1 MIIFR
6 LFLCAIFLV
15 ACSSNWQADCAFANA
30 IGEADATAAPQGTP
44 CPTRTPPAPSSANPA
59 TAGPGLGKASS
70 ALRSITATAGS
81 ETLLAVGAGEGG
93 SAIAYLDESGRLVVV
108 GTPAWGKVQFN
119 TGADS
124 VGLAFGSGRAAMIV
138 ASGSAMFYLSDTA
151 ALHSAIT
158 PIAAPVGANGV
169 AVAFD
174 FNNGLIV
181 VGGGASARF
190 DLTKKEWETLGGY
203 GGRALQL
210 SRTRDSVLLLTE
222 AGVYRY
228 ENKAWSQTWNGAG
241 VGLATWSDQALVTM
255 QGSWQVALSVDGGRS
270 WRTENAASGSPG
282 QYGIVFPLIR
292 FDGTYEVSGMFTE
305 GGSDHAV
312 VIVARRR
319 TDGSWYPPP
328 GAVEVESLFS
338 NPSDVPAAS
347 SIKTASENG
356 SILIGIEVTQLNGGR
371 DVAVISR

>member
-1 MIIFR
+1 MIRFKTLWI
-6 LFLCAIFLV
+6 LSILLA
-15 ACSSNWQADCAFANA
+15 ACSSNWQADCAFAA
-30 IGEADATAAPQGTP
+30 ATGATAAAPQGTP
-44 CPTRTPPAPSSANPA
+44 CPTRTPPAQASANPA

-70 ALRSITATAGS
+70 ALRSITATSGS

-119 TGADS
+119 SGADS

-138 ASGSAMFYLSDTA
+138 ASGSAALYLSDTA
-151 ALHSAIT
+151 ALHSAIVPT
-158 PIAAPVGANGV
+158 AAPVGASGV
-169 AVAFD
+169 AAAFD
-174 FNNGLIV
+174 FDNGLIV

-203 GGRALQL
+203 GGRALRL
-210 SRTRDSVLLLTE
+210 SRARDSVLLLTD

-228 ENKAWSQTWNGAG
+228 ENKAWSQTWGGAG
-241 VGLATWSDQALVTM
+241 VGLATRGDQALVTM
-255 QGSWQVALSVDGGRS
+255 QGSWQVALSTDGGRS
-270 WRTENAASGSPG
+270 WRAENAASGSPG
-282 QYGIVFPLIR
+282 QYGIAFPLIR
-292 FDGTYEVSGMFTE
+292 FDGTFEVTGMFTE

-319 TDGSWYPPP
+319 ADGSWYPPP
-328 GAVEVESLFS
+328 GAIDVESLFP
-338 NPSDVPAAS
+338 NTSDVPAAS

-356 SILIGIEVTQLNGGR
+356 AILIGIEVTQLNGGR